1 MFNVFQ
7 QLLCHILWLIAIGM
21 RFQKIREEKEL
32 KHHEDNKQFD
42 ENDDPKRLTKRHR
55 AEPIVIQMEHLTEKV
70 VLTHADC
77 CKMMWQIYIFYSYVP
92 NI

>member
-32 KHHEDNKQFD
+32 KHYEDNKQFD

>member
-55 AEPIVIQMEHLTEKV
+55 AEPIVIQMEHLAEKV